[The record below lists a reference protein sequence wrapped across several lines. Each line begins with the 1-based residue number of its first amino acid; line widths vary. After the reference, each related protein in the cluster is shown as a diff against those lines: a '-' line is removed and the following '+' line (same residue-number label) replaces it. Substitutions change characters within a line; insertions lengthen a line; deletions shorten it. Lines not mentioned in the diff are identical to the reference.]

1 MPKAMLENSIEEEK
15 LKILFAKII
24 EDKTKDEM
32 LNTFKNV
39 EWKTICN
46 RKERE
51 KNLVRGIFGMFN
63 SI

>member
-1 MPKAMLENSIEEEK
+1 MSKAMLENSVEEEK
-15 LKILFAKII
+15 IKILFAKII

-32 LNTFKNV
+32 LSTFKNV

-51 KNLVRGIFGMFN
+51 KKSSWIIHGKNKG
-63 SI
+63 